1 MRSTGER
8 RRATA
13 SKEIPH
19 GLGWVSGAAA
29 APAVL
34 SARSSAGGAD
44 ATRAGE
50 AVDGGC
56 WWHPRSGV
64 LLAATTETTTA
75 NTLQA
80 RELEGLPSAV

>member
-1 MRSTGER
+1 M
-8 RRATA
+8 
-13 SKEIPH
+13 PH

-29 APAVL
+29 APAVPTL
-34 SARSSAGGAD
+34 GGSAGGAD

-56 WWHPRSGV
+56 WQYPRSGV